1 MARRGG
7 DASRQ
12 VVVSV
17 VGVSGGER
25 EKGVTGLG
33 KSCLCNRFTK
43 PQSDQYHVD
52 HISVLSQTDFSGR
65 VVNNDHF
72 LYWGECARMTDDGF
86 EFVFQVVEQTEFIDD
101 ASFMPFKAGKMDPYI
116 KRCCATKIQS
126 AEKLMYICKN
136 QLGIEKE
143 YEQRVLPDG
152 KLNVDGFLCVFDVSQ
167 VPNRSLE
174 RQVELTAS
182 ILNNCLKTKRPV
194 VLVTTKNDEA
204 NEVYVKEAEK
214 LASRKEFKGNIP
226 LVETSSHENINVDC
240 AFMTLANL
248 VDRNRGRIRIVP
260 FYEAARHRKEILD
273 VATDA
278 FQRLVRTHVLDYRSI
293 WASTSKK
300 LAQSP
305 EFIHYVDLFGMDQA
319 AKLFRRHVKKLKE
332 EYLQRKVEGY
342 MDLLPS
348 ILREFFPDLQSLE
361 DGDWLSIQ
369 QRISEHP
376 EFDRY
381 FLRCNEDIPWS
392 ENTELLDSADTRIP
406 FDVLDSNE
414 AETVFKNHVNALQAE
429 LEMREMRD
437 RFKLLLAET
446 GYVTPGKRLDEV
458 RVLFMGRESFDSLS
472 EHDRQFIYDQHQKD
486 ITEKARQNFHELL
499 LEQAELF
506 YHVKSIAPTGTIT
519 QEDIR
524 DITQTLQ
531 EDSRYKALDRLES
544 ERTLLLLQHLGFVHC
559 PKKEHCPTFP
569 NCMDCLIEKI
579 IANKAASNSRP
590 GSGTWSSKTAP
601 DPQVNLVLLGN
612 QGLADDLQNVIRSV
626 CEDDEFE
633 LDNQIFSLDYR
644 SIDGDV
650 SLPQNSFKTPE
661 FTPHGVVCAYSNEA
675 SLEYVRESL
684 EKSLLTQLEREESAP
699 TPPITVLFAP
709 DPDLDHNASQHL
721 HDEGANLADSL
732 QCTFMDVGPSVGG
745 GEGRRF
751 DSSLVTKALRSL
763 ITSIQHRNNSLN
775 IYNSAVL
782 PRDSQPDIR
791 IIMCMLCGDPYSVEN
806 VLSPLLSH
814 QWCVVTGEQSISL
827 QTFLD
832 DCKRRVEVIV
842 SSYHGANAFR
852 EDLVHGFI
860 LVYSTKRKASLATL
874 RAFSANIPNLPIQI
888 LAMTDTSSATAFF
901 KSDISQ
907 QLITEG
913 NAIADRLQAHF
924 MTSTATCQQ
933 KTAFYTPFFKE
944 VWDKKPEIE
953 QAFNMEDPSGLDD
966 SGEGTLER
974 PSHHYHRSITLP
986 PPRRNMP
993 PRSQSAEGSSS
1004 EIYETVPTDGSLG
1017 DDLDEPLSPVFP
1029 DDQPLTPS
1037 DDSDIYSHIDND
1049 EEEHLVKPSQFKKQH
1064 RFQQELFRQS
1074 YPSTESLPTTVSSRS
1089 KVSTQPSDLEPTYP
1103 PLPPYPPPPPSTSP
1117 PPYSFVSRDQSFDS
1131 GNGGTHP
1138 RDGASSPSLRD
1149 RPPPPYSFA
1158 PRTLPHDMNKP
1169 QPAPRHQF
1177 FKAESLT
1184 LEHGASD
1191 RDYHLMPDRADR
1203 GGLQVYPP
1211 PTTPPEPA
1219 PPDRECVEGPPRR
1232 LVKATTLP
1240 TPTLLTT
1247 TSRTSLD
1254 ELTSDLSG
1262 SRDSLTTRDSGWQD
1276 DSMCSRRVD
1285 DYWGDTFTPQAFT
1298 TGRRAKFPPPPT
1310 KPRPK
1315 ASQTLKT
1322 FQSLSEAVYQVTTKQ
1337 PGKLNLKA
1345 YSNVTDAI
1353 GKINLKDA
1361 GLLHSKLTKGGSVHA
1376 PLATPEN
1383 MDLGTD
1389 YAAVKDAVPG
1399 LYGSFEAGEYG
1410 YSRVQDLPQGAG
1422 SKARRQRR
1430 EKGRQAYSDSDS
1442 EWSSLER
1449 RRSTDS
1455 YKVNRKAVPKRMK
1468 KKRLPIPVAAPRVPP
1483 LPSFYVAE
1491 GAPGT
1496 RYSDERLL
1504 LDPYEKVVSGSA
1516 SDDSEGTDRED
1527 PTAPHS
1533 KYKPQKHTISF
1544 KKKMGGR
1551 EGVAVRPPV
1560 VPPLPPTH
1568 NLSHPPTSHPRMGLA
1583 ATPHH
1588 NPLSYPLVAQLPP
1601 DTELFS
1607 PSFPPGKLEG
1617 DHVYRVIPEDDS
1629 SLEVSSPR
1637 DQQSPILP
1645 PGAPARKDT
1654 DKTARRKQE
1663 KLRSREEAR
1672 QREEE
1677 RKRAK
1682 DEEKMKKAA
1691 EKEKER
1697 EKKKAKG
1704 SAKGSAKGP
1713 PQPTLEDFVQ
1723 SPERSV
1729 PLFLEKC
1736 VYFIELEGLDSEGI
1750 YRVPGNKV
1758 HVEQL
1763 TTKFKE
1769 DSNVNFAELDIPVN
1783 AAATA
1788 LKDYL
1793 KQLPPLLPQNQ
1804 LMELTTIASIGDR
1817 SLRLLRLKE
1826 MLTGLPRVNF
1836 EVLKFIF
1843 QHFVRV
1849 AENCKLNSMDSK
1861 NLAICWWPT
1870 LLHTLQFSDIAEFES
1885 QRPHIEDIIQTMIDQ
1900 FPFLFQGK
1908 EDYVMV

>member
-721 HDEGANLADSL
+721 HDEGANLADSPPGSL

-1315 ASQTLKT
+1315 ASQTLK
-1322 FQSLSEAVYQVTTKQ
+1322 
-1337 PGKLNLKA
+1337 
-1345 YSNVTDAI
+1345 
-1353 GKINLKDA
+1353 
-1361 GLLHSKLTKGGSVHA
+1361 
-1376 PLATPEN
+1376 
-1383 MDLGTD
+1383 
-1389 YAAVKDAVPG
+1389 VKDAVPG

>member
-7 DASRQ
+7 DAAKQ

-43 PQSDQYHVD
+43 PQADQYYVD

-72 LYWGECARMTDDGF
+72 LYWGEAVRLADDGL
-86 EFVFQVVEQTEFIDD
+86 EFSFQVIEQTEFIDD

-226 LVETSSHENINVDC
+226 LVETSSHENVNVDC
-240 AFMTLANL
+240 AFMTLVHL
-248 VDRNRGRIRIVP
+248 IDRNRGRIRIVP

-293 WASTSKK
+293 WATTSKK

-305 EFIHYVDLFGMDQA
+305 DFIHYVDLFGMDQA
-319 AKLFRRHVKKLKE
+319 AKLFRRHVKKLKD
-332 EYLQRKVEGY
+332 EYLQRKVEAY
-342 MDLLPS
+342 MDMLPS

-376 EFDRY
+376 DFDRY

-437 RFKLLLAET
+437 KFKLLLAET

-524 DITQTLQ
+524 EITQTLQ

-559 PKKEHCPTFP
+559 PKKEHCPSFP

-590 GSGTWSSKTAP
+590 GSGTWSSKNIDYGVRS
-601 DPQVNLVLLGN
+601 DPQVNLILLGN
-612 QGLADDLQNVIRSV
+612 QGLAEDLQNVIRSV

-684 EKSLLTQLEREESAP
+684 EKSLLTQLEREESTP

-709 DPDLDHNASQHL
+709 DPDLDHNTSQHL
-721 HDEGANLADSL
+721 HDEGANLADSPPGSL
-732 QCTFMDVGPSVGG
+732 QCTFMDVGPSVGS
-745 GEGRRF
+745 GEGHRF

-763 ITSIQHRNNSLN
+763 ITSIHHRNNSQN
-775 IYNSAVL
+775 IFNSAVL

-888 LAMTDTSSATAFF
+888 LAMTDTNSASAFF
-901 KSDISQ
+901 GSDISQ

-974 PSHHYHRSITLP
+974 PPHHYHRTITLP
-986 PPRRNMP
+986 PPRRTLP

-1004 EIYETVPTDGSLG
+1004 EIYETVPTDGSQG

-1049 EEEHLVKPSQFKKQH
+1049 EEEHLVKPSQLKKQH
-1064 RFQQELFRQS
+1064 RFQQ
-1074 YPSTESLPTTVSSRS
+1074 
-1089 KVSTQPSDLEPTYP
+1089 
-1103 PLPPYPPPPPSTSP
+1103 
-1117 PPYSFVSRDQSFDS
+1117 
-1131 GNGGTHP
+1131 
-1138 RDGASSPSLRD
+1138 A
-1149 RPPPPYSFA
+1149 
-1158 PRTLPHDMNKP
+1158 
-1169 QPAPRHQF
+1169 
-1177 FKAESLT
+1177 
-1184 LEHGASD
+1184 
-1191 RDYHLMPDRADR
+1191 
-1203 GGLQVYPP
+1203 
-1211 PTTPPEPA
+1211 
-1219 PPDRECVEGPPRR
+1219 
-1232 LVKATTLP
+1232 
-1240 TPTLLTT
+1240 
-1247 TSRTSLD
+1247 
-1254 ELTSDLSG
+1254 DLSG

-1276 DSMCSRRVD
+1276 DSLCSRRLE
-1285 DYWGDTFTPQAFT
+1285 DYWGEGYGPQAFT

-1315 ASQTLKT
+1315 GSQTLKT
-1322 FQSLSEAVYQVTTKQ
+1322 LQTLSDVVYQVTTKQ

-1361 GLLHSKLTKGGSVHA
+1361 GLLHSKLTKVGSVHA

-1383 MDLGTD
+1383 MDLGPD
-1389 YAAVKDAVPG
+1389 YAAVKDAVPV
-1399 LYGSFEAGEYG
+1399 LYGSFEAGDYG
-1410 YSRVQDLPQGAG
+1410 YSRVQEIPQAAG

-1449 RRSTDS
+1449 RRTAES

-1491 GAPGT
+1491 GGPGT

-1516 SDDSEGTDRED
+1516 SDDSEATDRED
-1527 PTAPHS
+1527 PAASHS
-1533 KYKPQKHTISF
+1533 KYKPQKRSVQF
-1544 KKKMGGR
+1544 KKKTGGR

-1568 NLSHPPTSHPRMGLA
+1568 PPPHPPTSHPRMGLA

-1588 NPLSYPLVAQLPP
+1588 NPLSYPMAAQLPP
-1601 DTELFS
+1601 DTDLFS
-1607 PSFPPGKLEG
+1607 PSFAPGKLEG
-1617 DHVYRVIPEDDS
+1617 DHMYRVIPEDDS

-1663 KLRSREEAR
+1663 KIRSREEAR

-1682 DEEKMKKAA
+1682 DEEKLKKAA

-1697 EKKKAKG
+1697 EKKKA
-1704 SAKGSAKGP
+1704 AKGSTKSSSKGP

-1723 SPERSV
+1723 SPERAV

-1736 VYFIELEGLDSEGI
+1736 VYFIEVEGLDSEGI

-1769 DSNVNFAELDIPVN
+1769 DNAVNFAELDIPVN

-1826 MLTGLPRVNF
+1826 MLTALPRVNF

-1870 LLHTLQFSDIAEFES
+1870 LLHTLQFTDIAEFES

>member
-7 DASRQ
+7 DAAKQ

-43 PQSDQYHVD
+43 PQADQYYVD

-72 LYWGECARMTDDGF
+72 LYWGEAVRLADDGL
-86 EFVFQVVEQTEFIDD
+86 EFSFQVIEQTEFIDD

-226 LVETSSHENINVDC
+226 LVETSSHENVNVDC
-240 AFMTLANL
+240 AFMTLVHL
-248 VDRNRGRIRIVP
+248 IDRNRGRIRIVP

-293 WASTSKK
+293 WATTSKK

-305 EFIHYVDLFGMDQA
+305 DFIHYVDLFGMDQA
-319 AKLFRRHVKKLKE
+319 AKLFRRHVKKLKD
-332 EYLQRKVEGY
+332 EYLQRKVEAY
-342 MDLLPS
+342 MDMLPS

-376 EFDRY
+376 DFDRY

-437 RFKLLLAET
+437 KFKLLLAET

-524 DITQTLQ
+524 EITQTLQ

-559 PKKEHCPTFP
+559 PKKEHCPSFP

-590 GSGTWSSKTAP
+590 GSGTWSSKNIDYGVRS
-601 DPQVNLVLLGN
+601 DPQVNLILLGN
-612 QGLADDLQNVIRSV
+612 QGLAEDLQNVIRSV

-684 EKSLLTQLEREESAP
+684 EKSLLTQLEREESTP

-709 DPDLDHNASQHL
+709 DPDLDHNTSQHL
-721 HDEGANLADSL
+721 HDEGANLADSPPGSL
-732 QCTFMDVGPSVGG
+732 QCTFMDVGPSVGS
-745 GEGRRF
+745 GEGHRF

-763 ITSIQHRNNSLN
+763 ITSIHHRNNSQN
-775 IYNSAVL
+775 IFNSAVL

-888 LAMTDTSSATAFF
+888 LAMTDTNSASAFF
-901 KSDISQ
+901 GSDISQ
-907 QLITEG
+907 QLITE
-913 NAIADRLQAHF
+913 A
-924 MTSTATCQQ
+924 
-933 KTAFYTPFFKE
+933 AFYTPFFKE

-974 PSHHYHRSITLP
+974 PPHHYHRTITLP
-986 PPRRNMP
+986 PPRRTLP

-1004 EIYETVPTDGSLG
+1004 EIYETVPTDGSQG

-1049 EEEHLVKPSQFKKQH
+1049 EEEHLVKPSQLKKQH
-1064 RFQQELFRQS
+1064 RFQQ
-1074 YPSTESLPTTVSSRS
+1074 
-1089 KVSTQPSDLEPTYP
+1089 
-1103 PLPPYPPPPPSTSP
+1103 
-1117 PPYSFVSRDQSFDS
+1117 
-1131 GNGGTHP
+1131 
-1138 RDGASSPSLRD
+1138 
-1149 RPPPPYSFA
+1149 
-1158 PRTLPHDMNKP
+1158 
-1169 QPAPRHQF
+1169 
-1177 FKAESLT
+1177 
-1184 LEHGASD
+1184 
-1191 RDYHLMPDRADR
+1191 
-1203 GGLQVYPP
+1203 
-1211 PTTPPEPA
+1211 
-1219 PPDRECVEGPPRR
+1219 
-1232 LVKATTLP
+1232 
-1240 TPTLLTT
+1240 
-1247 TSRTSLD
+1247 
-1254 ELTSDLSG
+1254 
-1262 SRDSLTTRDSGWQD
+1262 GWQD
-1276 DSMCSRRVD
+1276 DSLCSRRLE
-1285 DYWGDTFTPQAFT
+1285 DYWGEGYGPQAFT

-1315 ASQTLKT
+1315 GSQTLK
-1322 FQSLSEAVYQVTTKQ
+1322 
-1337 PGKLNLKA
+1337 
-1345 YSNVTDAI
+1345 
-1353 GKINLKDA
+1353 
-1361 GLLHSKLTKGGSVHA
+1361 
-1376 PLATPEN
+1376 
-1383 MDLGTD
+1383 
-1389 YAAVKDAVPG
+1389 VKDAVPV
-1399 LYGSFEAGEYG
+1399 LYGSFEAGDYG
-1410 YSRVQDLPQGAG
+1410 YSRVQEIPQAAG

-1430 EKGRQAYSDSDS
+1430 EKGRQ
-1442 EWSSLER
+1442 
-1449 RRSTDS
+1449 
-1455 YKVNRKAVPKRMK
+1455 
-1468 KKRLPIPVAAPRVPP
+1468 VA
-1483 LPSFYVAE
+1483 
-1491 GAPGT
+1491 
-1496 RYSDERLL
+1496 
-1504 LDPYEKVVSGSA
+1504 
-1516 SDDSEGTDRED
+1516 
-1527 PTAPHS
+1527 
-1533 KYKPQKHTISF
+1533 
-1544 KKKMGGR
+1544 
-1551 EGVAVRPPV
+1551 
-1560 VPPLPPTH
+1560 
-1568 NLSHPPTSHPRMGLA
+1568 
-1583 ATPHH
+1583 
-1588 NPLSYPLVAQLPP
+1588 
-1601 DTELFS
+1601 
-1607 PSFPPGKLEG
+1607 PGKLEG
-1617 DHVYRVIPEDDS
+1617 DHMYRVIPEDDS

-1663 KLRSREEAR
+1663 KIRSREEAR

-1682 DEEKMKKAA
+1682 DEEKLKKAA

-1697 EKKKAKG
+1697 EKKKA
-1704 SAKGSAKGP
+1704 AKGSTKSSSKGP

-1723 SPERSV
+1723 SPERAV

-1736 VYFIELEGLDSEGI
+1736 VYFIEVEGLDSEGI

-1769 DSNVNFAELDIPVN
+1769 DNAVNFAELDIPVN

-1826 MLTGLPRVNF
+1826 MLTALPRVNF

-1870 LLHTLQFSDIAEFES
+1870 LLHTLQFTDIAEFES

>member
-7 DASRQ
+7 DAAKQ

-43 PQSDQYHVD
+43 PQADQYYVD

-72 LYWGECARMTDDGF
+72 LYWGEAARLADDGL
-86 EFVFQVVEQTEFIDD
+86 EFSFQVIEQTEFIDD

-226 LVETSSHENINVDC
+226 LVETSSHENVNIDC
-240 AFMTLANL
+240 AFMTLAHL
-248 VDRNRGRIRIVP
+248 IDRNRGRIRIVP

-293 WASTSKK
+293 WATTSKK

-305 EFIHYVDLFGMDQA
+305 DFIHYVDLFGMDQA
-319 AKLFRRHVKKLKE
+319 AKLFRRHVKKLKD
-332 EYLQRKVEGY
+332 EYLQRKVEAY
-342 MDLLPS
+342 MDMLPS

-376 EFDRY
+376 DFDRY

-437 RFKLLLAET
+437 KFKLLLAET

-524 DITQTLQ
+524 EITQTLQ

-559 PKKEHCPTFP
+559 PKKEHCPSFP

-590 GSGTWSSKTAP
+590 GSGTWSSKNVDYGVRS

-612 QGLADDLQNVIRSV
+612 QGLAEDLQNVIRSV

-684 EKSLLTQLEREESAP
+684 EKSLLTQLEREESTP

-721 HDEGANLADSL
+721 HDEGANLADSPPGSL

-763 ITSIQHRNNSLN
+763 ITNIQHRNNSLN
-775 IYNSAVL
+775 IFNSAVL
-782 PRDSQPDIR
+782 PRDTQPDIR

-888 LAMTDTSSATAFF
+888 LAMTDTNSASAFF
-901 KSDISQ
+901 GSDISQ

-974 PSHHYHRSITLP
+974 PPHHYHRSITLP
-986 PPRRNMP
+986 PPRRNLP

-1004 EIYETVPTDGSLG
+1004 EIYETVPTDGSH

-1049 EEEHLVKPSQFKKQH
+1049 EEEHLVKPSQLKKQH
-1064 RFQQELFRQS
+1064 RFQQ
-1074 YPSTESLPTTVSSRS
+1074 
-1089 KVSTQPSDLEPTYP
+1089 
-1103 PLPPYPPPPPSTSP
+1103 
-1117 PPYSFVSRDQSFDS
+1117 
-1131 GNGGTHP
+1131 
-1138 RDGASSPSLRD
+1138 
-1149 RPPPPYSFA
+1149 
-1158 PRTLPHDMNKP
+1158 
-1169 QPAPRHQF
+1169 
-1177 FKAESLT
+1177 
-1184 LEHGASD
+1184 
-1191 RDYHLMPDRADR
+1191 
-1203 GGLQVYPP
+1203 
-1211 PTTPPEPA
+1211 
-1219 PPDRECVEGPPRR
+1219 
-1232 LVKATTLP
+1232 
-1240 TPTLLTT
+1240 
-1247 TSRTSLD
+1247 
-1254 ELTSDLSG
+1254 
-1262 SRDSLTTRDSGWQD
+1262 GWQD
-1276 DSMCSRRVD
+1276 DSLCSRRLED
-1285 DYWGDTFTPQAFT
+1285 FWGEGYPQAFT

-1322 FQSLSEAVYQVTTKQ
+1322 LQTLSDAVYQVTTKQ

-1383 MDLGTD
+1383 MDLGPD
-1389 YAAVKDAVPG
+1389 YAAQVKDAVPG
-1399 LYGSFEAGEYG
+1399 LYGSFEAGDYA
-1410 YSRVQDLPQGAG
+1410 YSRVQEIPQAAG
-1422 SKARRQRR
+1422 SKTRRQRR

-1449 RRSTDS
+1449 RRTADS

-1491 GAPGT
+1491 GGPGT

-1516 SDDSEGTDRED
+1516 SDDSEATDRED
-1527 PTAPHS
+1527 PAASHS
-1533 KYKPQKHTISF
+1533 KYKPQKRSVQF
-1544 KKKMGGR
+1544 KKKTGGR

-1568 NLSHPPTSHPRMGLA
+1568 PPPHPPTSHPRMGLA

-1588 NPLSYPLVAQLPP
+1588 NPLSYPMAAQLPP
-1601 DTELFS
+1601 DTDLFS
-1607 PSFPPGKLEG
+1607 PSFAPGKLEG
-1617 DHVYRVIPEDDS
+1617 DHMYRVIPEDDS
-1629 SLEVSSPR
+1629 SIEVSSPR

-1645 PGAPARKDT
+1645 PGAPARKET

-1663 KLRSREEAR
+1663 KIRSREEAR

-1697 EKKKAKG
+1697 EKKKA
-1704 SAKGSAKGP
+1704 AKGSTKGSTKGP

-1736 VYFIELEGLDSEGI
+1736 VYFIEVEGLDSEGI

-1769 DSNVNFAELDIPVN
+1769 DNAVDFAELDIPVN

-1793 KQLPPLLPQNQ
+1793 KQLPPLLPQIQ

-1870 LLHTLQFSDIAEFES
+1870 LLHTLQFTDIAEFES